1 MTSSNPYV
9 ASQSGKTMP
18 DEEFLVRT
26 ILHSNMTIIHNRVED
41 FKYQMEQKLTRA
53 YRYGWH
59 IIERPQSARRAPA
72 ECPQSARRAP
82 VERPIGNW
90 SINWLMPTLISDDSS
105 VKNFIHR

>member
-59 IIERPQSARRAPA
+59 IIEFPQSARRVAAEWPQSARRAPA
-72 ECPQSARRAP
+72 E
-82 VERPIGNW
+82 RP
-90 SINWLMPTLISDDSS
+90 
-105 VKNFIHR
+105 